1 MTMTYLALLLSFVK
15 IGFTSF
21 NGSSMIP
28 LIQEEVLKYGWMDA
42 AEIVDLVAI
51 AEATPGPLGL
61 NMATFAGMRAAGI
74 PGAVVAGLG
83 VLVPS
88 FTIALLA
95 AVFFNRFRQS
105 HIIENILLGIRPGT
119 IGLTLGVFLSLGKTT
134 YLTAVGAV
142 DFSAIA
148 ISVVCLFCLLKL
160 KLTPQITLLIS
171 AILGAAIAGV
181 RLLLV

>member
-1 MTMTYLALLLSFVK
+1 MLLLSFVK

-21 NGSSMIP
+21 NGTSMIP
-28 LIQEEVLKYGWMDA
+28 LIQEEVLKYGWLDA

-74 PGAVVAGLG
+74 PGALVAGLG
-83 VLVPS
+83 VLMPS

-95 AVFFNRFRQS
+95 AIFFSRFRQS
-105 HIIENILLGIRPGT
+105 HVIEHILLGIRPGT
-119 IGLTLGVFLSLGKTT
+119 IGLTLGVFISLGQTT
-134 YLTAVGAV
+134 YLTAAGAA
-142 DFSAIA
+142 DFTAIA
-148 ISVVCLFCLLKL
+148 ISLICLFCLMKL

-171 AILGAAIAGV
+171 VLLGLAVAGV
-181 RLLLV
+181 KLLFVM